1 MTYTTS
7 QLNSMR
13 YNNIWRN
20 SIYIPTEYENL
31 FDYWQLFATG
41 DATLDGRIYV
51 AIPTNI
57 LITQQIK
64 TKYNIM

>member
-20 SIYIPTEYENL
+20 CIYIPTQYQNK
-31 FDYWQLFATG
+31 FDYWQLLATG

-51 AIPTNI
+51 AIPTDI
-57 LITQQIK
+57 LVTQEIK

>member
-20 SIYIPTEYENL
+20 CIYIPTQYQNK
-31 FDYWQLFATG
+31 FHYWQLLATG

-51 AIPTNI
+51 AIPTDI
-57 LITQQIK
+57 LVTQEIK